1 MSTWLWVVL
10 VIAVVVVALLIL
22 ATAIRSR
29 RTERLK
35 EGFGPEYD
43 RTVNRTGDRQAA
55 ESELRD
61 RQARHDELELR
72 PLAPLARKGFM
83 DAWQGTQAEF
93 VDDPV
98 VAISDADRLIQSV
111 MRDRGLSGRGLRR
124 PRRARLGRPPGRR
137 RALPPG
143 ARDRHRE
150 RRGRYGHR
158 RTADRDA
165 GLPGAVRGARRRPR
179 RRLIA
184 PRGSC

>member
-10 VIAVVVVALLIL
+10 VIAVAVVAVLIL

-35 EGFGPEYD
+35 EGFGPEYE
-43 RTVNRTGDRQAA
+43 RTVNRAGDREAA

-93 VDDPV
+93 VDDPA

-111 MRDRGLSGRGLRR
+111 MRDRGYPVEDFDDRAALVSVDHPVVVERY
-124 PRRARLGRPPGRR
+124 RRAHAIAVANAGGETDTEDLRIAMQDY
-137 RALPPG
+137 RALFEELVGGPV
-143 ARDRHRE
+143 E
-150 RRGRYGHR
+150 
-158 RTADRDA
+158 
-165 GLPGAVRGARRRPR
+165 
-179 RRLIA
+179 
-184 PRGSC
+184 S